1 MLTPPLR
8 RFTAAHCSHCFAGG
22 SGSGSSLAGGAG
34 GSITDIGAITSK
46 ASCMAS
52 ALDVEG

>member
-52 ALDVEG
+52 ALDKEG